1 MMPADNRIEQSQT
14 LQPRYVTGRLGY
26 RFSQPESDTGGGSV
40 SSSRTCRCGS
50 FVGGATTAACMKV
63 PGGSA
68 IGYCSEAGRSVRLQV
83 KMLAILG
90 N

>member
-1 MMPADNRIEQSQT
+1 MTNNI
-14 LQPRYVTGRLGY
+14 LPRMDR
-26 RFSQPESDTGGGSV
+26 
-40 SSSRTCRCGS
+40 
-50 FVGGATTAACMKV
+50 GGATAAACMKV
-63 PGGSA
+63 PGVSA

>member
-1 MMPADNRIEQSQT
+1 MTNNI
-14 LQPRYVTGRLGY
+14 LPRMDR
-26 RFSQPESDTGGGSV
+26 
-40 SSSRTCRCGS
+40 
-50 FVGGATTAACMKV
+50 GGATTAACMKV
-63 PGGSA
+63 PGVSA